1 MTIKEIQNEIIED
14 FSIFDD
20 WMEKYEYL
28 IDLAKSL
35 PELDEKYRNK
45 SNLIKGC
52 QSMVWL
58 NADLK
63 NGKINFQ
70 ADSNAIIVKG
80 IVSLLIKVFSD
91 QKPKDI
97 LKSELFFIKEI
108 GLLQN
113 LSPTR
118 SNGLTAVIKKIRLY
132 ALAFDSLSI

>member
-35 PELDEKYRNK
+35 PEFNEKHRNK
-45 SNLIKGC
+45 SNLIKAC

-58 NADLK
+58 NADFK